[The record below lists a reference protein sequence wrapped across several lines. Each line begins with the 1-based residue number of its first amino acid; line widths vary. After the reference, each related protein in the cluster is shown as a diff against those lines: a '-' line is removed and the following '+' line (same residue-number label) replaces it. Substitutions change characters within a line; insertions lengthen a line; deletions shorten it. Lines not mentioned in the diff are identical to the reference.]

1 MVTSER
7 RARELAQRQQL
18 IVTAARRLAEAQ
30 GWEAVTTR
38 RLAEAVE
45 YSQPVLYGH
54 FKGKDAIVGA
64 VALEGFAELGALM
77 RDARRS
83 ARKRSPLRA
92 VCAAYL
98 DFAATRPALY
108 QAMFVLPTDLPFAS
122 AETPAAMRAAFA
134 ELVSALDAS
143 DAQRERRA
151 EVLWS
156 TLHGMVVLADSG
168 RIPPEAKHER
178 LDVLIDDLTAAASAK
193 A

>member
-1 MVTSER
+1 MATSER
-7 RARELAQRQQL
+7 RARERAERQQL
-18 IVTAARRLAEAQ
+18 IVAVARRLAETE

-38 RLAEAVE
+38 RLADAVE

-77 RDARRS
+77 RDARLS
-83 ARKRSPLRA
+83 AGKRSPLHP

-134 ELVSALDAS
+134 EFVSALDPS

-168 RIPPEAKHER
+168 RIPPEAQHER
-178 LDVLIDDLTAAASAK
+178 LDVLIEGLTKQA
-193 A
+193 